1 MAGGLKMLTFVEYLE
16 WRCRTVLPDTHTM
29 MKLAGV
35 SLHTPSKKQMKRA
48 LDRAKGRLVV
58 TLPVVPGTGTRPT
71 S

>member
-1 MAGGLKMLTFVEYLE
+1 
-16 WRCRTVLPDTHTM
+16 

-35 SLHTPSKKQMKRA
+35 SLHIPSKKQMKRA